1 MVRVAIEKETPISR
15 KMRFLGRLAK
25 TTDLNY
31 EDHRVAEYLITKLDF
46 EKDVHVPQRKIATL
60 LEMHQPNVSRS
71 IKRLIEAAFISEGKM
86 IGSCKT
92 YRLK

>member
-1 MVRVAIEKETPISR
+1 MARVAIENVTPISR
-15 KMRFLGRLAK
+15 KMKLLGRLAK

-46 EKDVHVPQRKIATL
+46 EKDVHVPQRKIASL
-60 LEMHQPNVSRS
+60 LDMHQPNVSRS
-71 IKRLIEAAFISEGKM
+71 IKRLLEAGFISEGEM

-92 YRLK
+92 YRL